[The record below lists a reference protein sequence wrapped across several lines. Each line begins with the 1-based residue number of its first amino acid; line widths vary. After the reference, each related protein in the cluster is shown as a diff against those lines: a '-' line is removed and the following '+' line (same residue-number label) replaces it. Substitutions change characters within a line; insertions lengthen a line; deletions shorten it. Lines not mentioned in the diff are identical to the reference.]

1 MSQTLG
7 ESLMALISMMPSLM
21 IMSLVVRL
29 ISNELMHIVIEPVR
43 APEKQEDIS
52 KAVLEAV
59 AHYKNTYGAPAS
71 IEDIGVYVYAKPARD
86 MIDRTLT
93 ADRIAKIREAAEKLA
108 AAGVLKKVDHAYDIG
123 GEQA

>member
-1 MSQTLG
+1 MAQTLG
-7 ESLMALISMMPSLM
+7 ESLMALISIMPSIM
-21 IMSLVVRL
+21 VMSLVVRL
-29 ISNELMHIVIEPVR
+29 ISNELMHIVVEPVKP
-43 APEKQEDIS
+43 PEKQDDVS

-71 IEDIGVYVYAKPARD
+71 IEDIGVYVYAKPARE

-93 ADRIAKIREAAEKLA
+93 ADRIAKLREAAEKLA

>member
-7 ESLMALISMMPSLM
+7 ESLMALVSMMPSLM

-29 ISNELMHIVIEPVR
+29 ISNELMHIVVEPVR

-71 IEDIGVYVYAKPARD
+71 IEDIGVYVYAKPARE

-93 ADRIAKIREAAEKLA
+93 ADRIARIREAAEKLA
-108 AAGVLKKVDHAYDIG
+108 AAGVLKKIDHAYDIG